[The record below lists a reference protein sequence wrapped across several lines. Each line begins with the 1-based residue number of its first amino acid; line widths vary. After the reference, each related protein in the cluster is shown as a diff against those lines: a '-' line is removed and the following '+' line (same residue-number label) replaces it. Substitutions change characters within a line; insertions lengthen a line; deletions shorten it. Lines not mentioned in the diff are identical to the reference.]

1 MLKTTYIV
9 GDQTPSSP
17 NLREG
22 AKKEFGEIRSKNKSM
37 NGNVEVREWK
47 AAHGL
52 AVSEFEGLEL
62 EKYLYFIKNYT
73 R

>member
-1 MLKTTYIV
+1 MLKTTHIV

-17 NLREG
+17 NLRG
-22 AKKEFGEIRSKNKSM
+22 GKKELGESRSNNKSM

-62 EKYLYFIKNYT
+62 ENYLYFIKNYT